1 MNNDAAPSQSA
12 PRTVKDLALTSGTAK
27 LFTASA
33 PLVVWIFAITTF
45 ISALLLFLIQP
56 MFAKMVLPILGG
68 APSVWAV
75 ALCFFQGA
83 LLAGYCYAHYINRH
97 LATRYAGFVH
107 LGVFALAMLTLPIGL
122 PAGWREPPP
131 GDPYLWQL
139 GLFTVAI
146 GLPFLA
152 ISANAPLLQAW
163 FARTGHPQ
171 GRDPYFL
178 YAASNLGS
186 FIALL
191 GYPFVLEPAFGLT
204 ALSQIWTVG
213 FVVLALAIAICFFTL
228 YQVGGTDN
236 EPAAALEP
244 NATDAAP
251 PTWRDRLVWI
261 GLALVP
267 SALLVAYT
275 THIATDVASAPLI
288 WVLPLSLYLLTF
300 VFVFRDRP
308 IVLAPLAI
316 TVAVATFLFLRWFGA
331 VVLHVYLP
339 TPVLLVAAGGITAA
353 FVWVYL
359 YGSMAPRVWLLWGQ
373 LAAVVVALLL
383 LSQTRHDTWITTA
396 ATGVAAFFLSGLVA
410 HRTLYE
416 ARPAARYLTQFYLF
430 MSLGGVLGGLFAAL
444 IAPKLFSEVLE
455 YPILLALTLACRPG
469 VNIIG
474 YVQSTVAVVGRALN
488 AATPA
493 AWVNKVADR
502 TELLRFWV
510 LVALG
515 LLALYWVPAI
525 GQRNGWTFNDY
536 GAAAALAL
544 AFAIVVALVWRYP
557 ARQLVAG
564 LLMCLAVVALPSSVK
579 RGDAQRS
586 YFGVYRVSESNDG
599 QFHVLT
605 HGTTLH
611 GAQRVR
617 DPSGQPVL
625 NTTPTTYYHPKS
637 PMAKS
642 VEIVRSRLE
651 AKGEKGRYG
660 IVGLGTGSLICYAK
674 EGERWRIF
682 EIDPTVVQISS
693 NPRNFSFIANCQPNP
708 DIVIGD
714 ARLTLAK
721 EPPGSYDL
729 IIVDAFS
736 SDAIPVH
743 MLTADAM
750 RMYANKLKPEGVVV
764 LHISNRYLDLDSV
777 LGANQPLVPELHG
790 VLVSDDEADGS
801 YASTTSTVGVFSKS
815 PTMIKEFSA
824 LPGATPLTPGRM
836 RGWTDDYSDILA
848 PFLSRLRQ

>member
-1 MNNDAAPSQSA
+1 MSNDAASSGSALSA
-12 PRTVKDLALTSGTAK
+12 PSAK
-27 LFTASA
+27 LFSPSA
-33 PLVVWIFAITTF
+33 PIVLWIFTLTTF

-107 LGVFALAMLTLPIGL
+107 LGVFALAMLMLPIGL
-122 PAGWREPPP
+122 PAGWREPPA

-152 ISANAPLLQAW
+152 VAANAPLLQAW

-191 GYPFVLEPAFGLT
+191 GYPFVLEPAFGVT
-204 ALSQIWTVG
+204 ALSQVWTVG
-213 FVVLALAIAICFFTL
+213 FVVLAAAIGVCFFTL
-228 YQVGGTDN
+228 YQLGATDN

-244 NATDAAP
+244 DASDSAP
-251 PTWRDRLVWI
+251 PAWPDWLAWI

-308 IVLAPLAI
+308 IVLVP
-316 TVAVATFLFLRWFGA
+316 VAVTIAVAAFLMLRWFGM
-331 VVLHVYLP
+331 VLLHVYLP
-339 TPVLLVAAGGITAA
+339 TPVLLVAALGCTAA

-359 YGSMAPRVWLLWGQ
+359 NGTIAPRVWLLWAQ
-373 LAAVVVALLL
+373 LAAVVIALLQ
-383 LSQTRHDTWITTA
+383 LSQTRHDTWVTTA
-396 ATGVAAFFLSGLVA
+396 AAGVAAFFLSGMVA
-410 HRTLYE
+410 HRTLYD

-444 IAPKLFSEVLE
+444 VAPRLFSEVLE

-469 VNIIG
+469 MKIIG
-474 YVQSTVAVVGRALN
+474 YGQATIALLGRAVSV
-488 AATPA
+488 ATPPS
-493 AWVNKVADR
+493 WINKVSDKA
-502 TELLRFWV
+502 ELLRFWV
-510 LVALG
+510 LVGLG
-515 LLALYWVPAI
+515 LLALYWVPAL
-525 GQRNGWTFNDY
+525 GERNGWTFLDY
-536 GAAAALAL
+536 GAAAALAF
-544 AFAIVVALVWRYP
+544 AFAFVVLRTWQFP
-557 ARQLVAG
+557 ARQLIAG
-564 LLMCLAVVALPSSVK
+564 FLMCLAVVTLPSSVK

-586 YFGVYRVSESNDG
+586 YFGVYRVSTSNDG

-611 GAQRVR
+611 GAQRVK
-617 DPSGQPVL
+617 DEQGQPVL
-625 NTTPTTYYHPKS
+625 NTTPTTYYYPKS

-642 VEIVRSRLE
+642 VEMVRARLE
-651 AKGEKGRYG
+651 KKGEKGRYG
-660 IVGLGTGSLICYAK
+660 VVGLGTGSLSCYAK

-682 EIDPTVVQISS
+682 EIDPVVIGISS
-693 NPRNFSFIANCQPNP
+693 NPRNFSFLANCQPNP

-721 EPPGSYDL
+721 EPSGTFDL

-736 SDAIPVH
+736 SDAIPIH

-750 RMYANKLKPEGVVV
+750 KMYADKLKPEGVVV

-777 LGANQPLVPELHG
+777 LGANQPLVPGLHG
-790 VLVSDDEADGS
+790 VLLSDDEADGS
-801 YASTTSTVGVFSKS
+801 YASTTSSVGVFSKS
-815 PTMIKEFSA
+815 ADVIKEFAA
-824 LPGATPLTPGRM
+824 LPGASQLVSGRM

-848 PFLSRLRQ
+848 PFMLRLRQ